1 MMSPPLPQE
10 LLRCKRDGGRWDEPA
25 IRQLVAGMTDGQL
38 GDAQMGALAMAVY
51 LRGMDAAETLALTL
65 AMRDSGTVI
74 DWREA
79 ALPGPLLDKHSTG
92 GVGDLTSLV
101 LAPMVAACG
110 GFLPML
116 SGRGLG
122 HTGGTLDKLEAIPGY
137 RTQVD
142 IATLKRVTARTGL
155 AIVGAGGGLAPA
167 DRRLYVIRDVTA
179 TVESIPLVTAS
190 ILSKKLAA
198 GPQAL
203 VLDVK
208 QGSGAGFPDPELSLE
223 LAHSLVDIAR
233 AAGLPAVALLTD
245 MDEPLVPDIGNAI
258 ELRVALDYLSG
269 RRTPPRLHA
278 LTLALGREMLRAGGL
293 ATTDSQAEQQLVAAR
308 DSGRAA
314 ERFQAMVAALGGPG
328 DLLDAPERHLPRAP
342 ITAAVPAPATG
353 HIAAI
358 DATALGM
365 AVVALGGGR
374 SDPSGQIDPAVGLC
388 ELLGKGEPVVAGQPL
403 ARVHARERSRLE
415 EAIARVQ
422 GAYRIDTIAPPPGAI
437 IRGRITT
444 PEETPCAA
452 QSGW

>member
-1 MMSPPLPQE
+1 MSEWLPQE
-10 LLRCKRDGGRWDEPA
+10 LLRRKRDGERWDEAA
-25 IRQLVAGMTDGQL
+25 IRALVTAIGDGRL
-38 GDAQMGALAMAVY
+38 GDAQVGAFAMAVY
-51 LRGMDAAETLALTL
+51 LQGMDRAETLALTR

-74 DWREA
+74 DWTDA

-110 GFLPML
+110 GYVPML

-142 IATLKRVTARTGL
+142 IGTLKRVTARTGL
-155 AIVGAGGGLAPA
+155 AIVGAGGELAPA
-167 DRRLYVIRDVTA
+167 DRRLYAIRDVTA

-198 GPQAL
+198 GPRAL

-208 QGSGAGFPDPELSLE
+208 QGSGAGFPDPELSLA
-223 LAHSLVDIAR
+223 LARSLVDTAH
-233 AAGLPAVALLTD
+233 AAGLSAVALLTD

-269 RRTPPRLHA
+269 RRTPRRLHE
-278 LTLALGREMLRAGGL
+278 LTLALGSEMLTAGGL
-293 ATTDSQAEQQLVAAR
+293 AANAAEASSALRAAR

-314 ERFQAMVAALGGPG
+314 ERLQAMVAALGGPT
-328 DLLDAPERHLPRAP
+328 DLLEAPDRHLAQ
-342 ITAAVPAPATG
+342 AALVENVPAAASG
-353 HIAAI
+353 CIAAI
-358 DATALGM
+358 DTTALGM

-374 SDPSGQIDPAVGLC
+374 SDPSDRIDPAVGLSA
-388 ELLGKGEPVVAGQPL
+388 LLAKGERIEAGQPL
-403 ARVHARERSRLE
+403 ARVHASDRRQLD

-422 GAYRIDTIAPPPGAI
+422 ASYRIDVHAPAVRPI
-437 IRGRITT
+437 IHGRITAT
-444 PEETPCAA
+444 REAA
-452 QSGW
+452 A